1 MFGEVHLGCNFAR
14 EREQVIDRLSAYR
27 SDVMGSEASLT
38 QAVKPEYRAAFA
50 YSANATSFRTTVGN
64 RAELMA
70 DANETRRRMIADF
83 DAATQR
89 HGILGALISQAQHT
103 LIISTPYFVPDYS
116 LVNVLCATAYRGVDV
131 TMIFLK
137 HNDSIVVAATATTG
151 NCSNLG

>member
-14 EREQVIDRLSAYR
+14 EREQVIDRLRAYR
-27 SDVMGSEASLT
+27 SDVMGREASLT

-50 YSANATSFRTTVGN
+50 YSANATGFRTMVGN
-64 RAELMA
+64 RAELIA

-89 HGILGALISQAQHT
+89 HGTTPQFLGVLISQAQHT
-103 LIISTPYFVPDYS
+103 LIISTPYFVPDCS

-131 TMIFLK
+131 TMIFPK
-137 HNDSIVVAATATTG
+137 HNDSIVVAATSLT
-151 NCSNLG
+151 